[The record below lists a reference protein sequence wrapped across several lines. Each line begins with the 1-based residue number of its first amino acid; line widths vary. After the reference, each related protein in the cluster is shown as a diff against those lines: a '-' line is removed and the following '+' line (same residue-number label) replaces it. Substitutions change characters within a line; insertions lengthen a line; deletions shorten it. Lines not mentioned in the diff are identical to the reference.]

1 MQLADNLHSMVREGA
16 VEDERNAVLLQRFAG
31 CDLQTSI
38 QLEPKMLVNDILRRG
53 ANRSDES
60 EDHGERE
67 NDRLNSAERDQL
79 PASRQCSVQSHHAP
93 LLRTGDVARL
103 SRRCPTCSV
112 VAVYQLRGIAPAER
126 SSAGRSLSAQA

>member
-1 MQLADNLHSMVREGA
+1 MVREGA

-67 NDRLNSAERDQL
+67 NDRPNSAERNGFS
-79 PASRQCSVQSHHAP
+79 ASRQRSVQSHHAP
-93 LLRTGDVARL
+93 LLRIGDVARL
-103 SRRCPTCSV
+103 SHSCPTAAWSQSIS
-112 VAVYQLRGIAPAER
+112 YEG
-126 SSAGRSLSAQA
+126 